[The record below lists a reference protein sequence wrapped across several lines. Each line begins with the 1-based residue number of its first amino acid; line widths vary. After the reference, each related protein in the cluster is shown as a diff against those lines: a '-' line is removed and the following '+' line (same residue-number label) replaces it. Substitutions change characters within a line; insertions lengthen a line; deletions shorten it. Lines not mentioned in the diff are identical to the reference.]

1 MGMGSNIGGTNTAG
15 RKRKL
20 NADINITPLVDVM
33 LVLLV
38 IFMSIAPS
46 LVNGIEVDLPQT
58 QAKNLDT
65 QDEPL
70 IVSIDKNGN
79 IYIAETFVNKSSLT
93 EKLKNITKQKMDTRI
108 FVKGDKKIPYGQII
122 SVVGDINSA
131 GFNKVALITTVD
143 AKPSK

>member
-1 MGMGSNIGGTNTAG
+1 MGMGVNVSGGSSGGA
-15 RKRKL
+15 RKRRL

-70 IVSIDKNGN
+70 TVSIDKNGN
-79 IYIAETFVNKSSLT
+79 IYIAETMINKANLI

-108 FVKGDKKIPYGQII
+108 FVKGDQRISYGQII
-122 SVVGDINSA
+122 AVVGEINKA
-131 GFNKVALITTVD
+131 GFSKVALVTTID
-143 AKPSK
+143 TRAK

>member
-1 MGMGSNIGGTNTAG
+1 MGVNVSGSSSGGG
-15 RKRKL
+15 RRRRL

-46 LVNGIEVDLPQT
+46 LVNGIDVDLPQT

-70 IVSIDKNGN
+70 TVSIDKNGN
-79 IYIAETFVNKSSLT
+79 IYIAETMINKANLI

-108 FVKGDKKIPYGQII
+108 FVKGDQRISYGQII
-122 SVVGDINSA
+122 AVVGEINRA
-131 GFNKVALITTVD
+131 GFSKVALVTTID
-143 AKPSK
+143 TRAK

>member
-1 MGMGSNIGGTNTAG
+1 MGMGVNVSGSSSGGG
-15 RKRKL
+15 RRRRL

-70 IVSIDKNGN
+70 TVSIDKNGN
-79 IYIAETFVNKSSLT
+79 IYIAETMINKASLI

-108 FVKGDKKIPYGQII
+108 FVKGDQRISYGQII
-122 SVVGDINSA
+122 AVVGEINRA
-131 GFNKVALITTVD
+131 GFSKVALVTTID
-143 AKPSK
+143 TREK

>member
-1 MGMGSNIGGTNTAG
+1 MGMGVNVSGSSSGGG
-15 RKRKL
+15 RRRRL

-46 LVNGIEVDLPQT
+46 LVNGIDVDLPQT

-70 IVSIDKNGN
+70 TVSIDKNGN
-79 IYIAETFVNKSSLT
+79 IYIAETMINKANLI

-108 FVKGDKKIPYGQII
+108 FVKGDQRISYGQII
-122 SVVGDINSA
+122 AVVGEINRA
-131 GFNKVALITTVD
+131 GFSKVALVTTID
-143 AKPSK
+143 TRAK

>member
-1 MGMGSNIGGTNTAG
+1 MGMGVNVSGSSSGGG
-15 RKRKL
+15 RRRKL

-70 IVSIDKNGN
+70 TVSIDKNGN
-79 IYIAETFVNKSSLT
+79 IYIAETMINKANLI
-93 EKLKNITKQKMDTRI
+93 EKLKI
-108 FVKGDKKIPYGQII
+108 
-122 SVVGDINSA
+122 
-131 GFNKVALITTVD
+131 
-143 AKPSK
+143 

>member
-1 MGMGSNIGGTNTAG
+1 MGMGSNISSSQCSSG
-15 RKRKL
+15 RKRRL
-20 NADINITPLVDVM
+20 NSDINITPLVDVM

-65 QDEPL
+65 EDEPL
-70 IVSIDKNGN
+70 VVSIDKNGN
-79 IYIAETFVNKSSLT
+79 IYIAETVINKGNLI

-108 FVKGDKKIPYGQII
+108 FVKGDQRISYGQII
-122 SVVGDINSA
+122 AVVGEINKA
-131 GFNKVALITTVD
+131 GFSKVALVTIVD
-143 AKPSK
+143 NRPR

>member
-1 MGMGSNIGGTNTAG
+1 MGMGVNVSGSSSGGG
-15 RKRKL
+15 RRRGL

-70 IVSIDKNGN
+70 TVSIDKNGN
-79 IYIAETFVNKSSLT
+79 IYIAETMINKASLI

-108 FVKGDKKIPYGQII
+108 FVKGDQRISYGQII
-122 SVVGDINSA
+122 AVVGEINRA
-131 GFNKVALITTVD
+131 GFSKVALVTTID
-143 AKPSK
+143 TRAK

>member
-1 MGMGSNIGGTNTAG
+1 MGMGFNANSSSSGGG
-15 RKRKL
+15 RRRRL

-70 IVSIDKNGN
+70 TVSIDKNGN
-79 IYIAETFVNKSSLT
+79 IYIAETMINKANLI

-108 FVKGDKKIPYGQII
+108 FVKGDQRISYGQII
-122 SVVGDINSA
+122 AVVGEINKA
-131 GFNKVALITTVD
+131 GFSKVALVTTID
-143 AKPSK
+143 TRAK